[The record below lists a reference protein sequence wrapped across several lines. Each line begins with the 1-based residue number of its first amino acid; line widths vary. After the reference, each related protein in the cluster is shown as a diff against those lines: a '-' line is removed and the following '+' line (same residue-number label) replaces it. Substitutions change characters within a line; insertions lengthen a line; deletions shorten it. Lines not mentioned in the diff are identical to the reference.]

1 MKSSRAFSPPW
12 DKPVVVDDVTTE
24 AIRWCSKRSPAEAKQ
39 EREATMARVRQ
50 LAAGLH
56 KSGRVGYMCLCVC
69 VLVMCY
75 ALHCRCCQ
83 ELVGQVR

>member
-12 DKPVVVDDVTTE
+12 DKPVVVEEVTTE
-24 AIRWCSKRSPAEAKQ
+24 AIRWCSRRSPAEAKQ

-56 KSGRVGYMCLCVC
+56 KSGRVGYLRLCVC
-69 VLVMCY
+69 ELVMCY
-75 ALHCRCCQ
+75 VLHCRRCQ
-83 ELVGQVR
+83 ELVG